1 MSSLLKVDS
10 EIKTKVDA
18 FRERITA
25 EAEDLVANFFPK
37 KLLELDQFL
46 KDPSINISELKE
58 IHSEINLTVPDP
70 ILLPNLHD
78 GLEGQNAKKRKL
90 EDEDGVDM
98 VTGTKVFVMPGG
110 MMKSNANLVDLIEK
124 VKPEIRTLI
133 EKCNTVKMWVQ
144 LLIPRIEDGNNFG
157 VSIQE
162 ETVAEL
168 RTVEGEAASYLD
180 QISRYY
186 ITRAKLVS
194 KIAKY
199 PHVEDY
205 RRTVTEIDEKEYISL
220 KIIVSELRN
229 QYVTLH
235 DMILKNIEK
244 IKRPRSS
251 NTDALY

>member
-1 MSSLLKVDS
+1 MSNVLKVAVYTNRGLQN
-10 EIKTKVDA
+10 I
-18 FRERITA
+18 A
-25 EAEDLVANFFPK
+25 ENLVASFFPQ
-37 KLLELDQFL
+37 KLLELDSLL
-46 KDPSINISELKE
+46 KEPILHIHDLKE
-58 IHSEINLTVPDP
+58 IHSEIDLTVPDP
-70 ILLPNLHD
+70 VLLTNSHD
-78 GLEGQNAKKRKL
+78 GVEVVRPTYSCRGSF
-90 EDEDGVDM
+90 EHGPCES
-98 VTGTKVFVMPGG
+98 TKVFVMPGG
-110 MMKSNANLVDLIEK
+110 MLKSNGQLVDLIER